1 MALRVLDGNQT
12 ATTLSSVVTGGEHIV
27 AHSVVSLGANA
38 IANIASAVSGS
49 VVSISNFPSTQT
61 VAGTVTAGNIP
72 VFLEGLGDAPC
83 VRVGGVGVDGA
94 VLSEISNQV
103 RIISSDSNSII
114 PISGTVTATVRQGED
129 AIINDPASGYT
140 TIRAQSHWFSDSD
153 NEVKV
158 TSENNPL
165 PISGTVTVGNSV
177 TIGSLPAISGTVTAN
192 LGAYQGW
199 SVITKGS
206 VVVTGNSG
214 LINMT
219 DVPNGSIVAVR
230 IISIPSPVV
239 YRLDYRDVSN
249 STGSTITLNNSFAT
263 GSATTFGTSGNYQ
276 FRKTGN
282 LDYARFAYDSGSS
295 GGVLSYELYSVA
307 DIYYGIERPISGTVT
322 IGSLPTLT
330 PQLPRVTFIDG
341 SGTVVTA
348 NSAVTLFA
356 SSTTRS
362 YLLVQVTTGSAFVNV
377 GATATTVNG
386 INLTA
391 GQGYAWE
398 TTIPQGLVSLISTT
412 TSSRW
417 VAKEA

>member
-1 MALRVLDGNQT
+1 
-12 ATTLSSVVTGGEHIV
+12 
-27 AHSVVSLGANA
+27 VSLGANA

-49 VVSISNFPSTQT
+49 VVSISNFPASQT

-114 PISGTVTATVRQGED
+114 PISGTVTANVAGNLNSTLEYDG
-129 AIINDPASGYT
+129 ST
-140 TIRAQSHWFSDSD
+140 FF
-153 NEVKV
+153 VKV
-158 TSENNPL
+158 AGRSAGGKTDYPIN
-165 PISGTVTVGNSV
+165 ISGTVTVGNSL
-177 TIGSLPAISGTVTAN
+177 TISSLPAISGTVTAN
-192 LGAYQGW
+192 LASQA
-199 SVITKGS
+199 KGPIVEIDS
-206 VVVTGNSG
+206 AIPADPKYMAVVGGFYLTGNEYRAIRLES
-214 LINMT
+214 
-219 DVPNGSIVAVR
+219 NGEIAV
-230 IISIPSPVV
+230 
-239 YRLDYRDVSN
+239 
-249 STGSTITLNNSFAT
+249 GSLPA
-263 GSATTFGTSGNYQ
+263 
-276 FRKTGN
+276 
-282 LDYARFAYDSGSS
+282 
-295 GGVLSYELYSVA
+295 
-307 DIYYGIERPISGTVT
+307 ISGTVT
-322 IGSLPTLT
+322 IGS
-330 PQLPRVTFIDG
+330 LPRVTFIDG

-356 SSTTRS
+356 SSSTRS